1 MSEHEFYSDVGKTL
15 RQIADS
21 ILLLAS
27 QLDVLIDRIADIN
40 QEALWRVEERARQRI
55 DRLNEQVGDQNLAM
69 GALAEHEA
77 QTDAALSER
86 VDTLEEKQG

>member
-40 QEALWRVEERARQRI
+40 QEALWRVEERARQRT
-55 DRLNEQVGDQNLAM
+55 DRLNEQVGDANLAM

-77 QTDAALSER
+77 QVAADLTKR
-86 VDTLEEKQG
+86 IDTLEEQQG